1 MKKTTYRMGE
11 NVCKWYDQQ
20 GVNIQHINSS
30 YNSVSKKENNPIKR
44 WAEDLNRNFSK
55 EGIQM
60 ANRHMK
66 SAQYPNY

>member
-1 MKKTTYRMGE
+1 MGD
-11 NVCKWYDQQ
+11 NIHKRYDQQ
-20 GVNIQHINSS
+20 GVNIQHLNSS
-30 YNSVSKKENNPIKR
+30 YNSVSIKKKIKR

-66 SAQYPNY
+66 IAQHPNY